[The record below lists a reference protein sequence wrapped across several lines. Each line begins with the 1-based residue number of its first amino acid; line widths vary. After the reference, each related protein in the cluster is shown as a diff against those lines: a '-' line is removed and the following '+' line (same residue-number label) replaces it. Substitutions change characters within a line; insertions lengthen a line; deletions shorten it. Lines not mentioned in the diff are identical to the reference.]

1 MYNSFKEKHMK
12 DQYGNILKDFN
23 PVNYYRSHGVKTK
36 QAKKKRNWDEYIPK
50 YVDNGTYT
58 EPKKTGAYNEDISR
72 EIERILSL
80 LEQHTYIEISVEENV
95 DNYMKNMNNNCR
107 RRGVCL
113 RFSKS
118 TEDGKV
124 FIRKPKE

>member
-1 MYNSFKEKHMK
+1 MK
-12 DQYGNILKDFN
+12 DEYGNILKDFN
-23 PVNYYRSHGVKTK
+23 PVSYYRSHGVKAK
-36 QAKKKRNWDEYIPK
+36 QPKKRRNWDEYIPK
-50 YVDNGTYT
+50 YVDNGEYT
-58 EPKKTGAYNEDISR
+58 ESKKTGAYNEAISR
-72 EIERILSL
+72 EIERLLLL
-80 LEQHTYIEISVEENV
+80 LEQNAYIEVLVDGNI

-118 TEDGKV
+118 NEDGKV